1 METNVHHSADKK
13 QLEHEVIEGLLEELP
28 VRGPHRRVLAV
39 RSEMSEALVEI
50 NRSDTP
56 I

>member
-1 METNVHHSADKK
+1 MEANVHHSADEK
-13 QLEHEVIEGLLEELP
+13 QLEHEVIDGLQEEFP
-28 VRGPHRRVLAV
+28 VRRPLRRVLAV
-39 RSEMSEALVEI
+39 RSELSEALVEI